1 MNFWHHILNS
11 WKQWWWWCETVF
23 IYLDELLHSTI
34 FSKGTFYNLQIQQ
47 YGVVI
52 GKLSIIIYNNSNEML
67 YMIFDF
73 SSYPNYYSIVYAWIN
88 GFKLFRVTRRLLFSF
103 PLLSAF
109 LLCFVCFVHSTKLGM
124 ASNIEL
130 YISYWSLLVGNNSC
144 HKMAHF
150 WLMLVNEI
158 CTFVQK
164 VECT

>member
-11 WKQWWWWCETVF
+11 RKQWWWWCETF
-23 IYLDELLHSTI
+23 WYISMY
-34 FSKGTFYNLQIQQ
+34 YYIQQ
-47 YGVVI
+47 YFPRARFTH
-52 GKLSIIIYNNSNEML
+52 NNPNEML

>member
-1 MNFWHHILNS
+1 MVMMWDFL
-11 WKQWWWWCETVF
+11 
-23 IYLDELLHSTI
+23 IYLDELLYSTI
-34 FSKGTFYNLQIQQ
+34 LCKARLIYYNIH
-47 YGVVI
+47 
-52 GKLSIIIYNNSNEML
+52 NNSNEML

-109 LLCFVCFVHSTKLGM
+109 LLCFMCFVHSTKLGM

-144 HKMAHF
+144 YKMAHF

-158 CTFVQK
+158 CMFVQK

>member
-1 MNFWHHILNS
+1 MVMMWDFL
-11 WKQWWWWCETVF
+11 
-23 IYLDELLHSTI
+23 IYLDELLYSTI
-34 FSKGTFYNLQIQQ
+34 FSKGTFC
-47 YGVVI
+47 
-52 GKLSIIIYNNSNEML
+52 LSIYYNIHNNSNEML

-109 LLCFVCFVHSTKLGM
+109 LLCFMCFVHSTKLGM

-150 WLMLVNEI
+150 WFMLVNEI

>member
-1 MNFWHHILNS
+1 MVMMWDFL
-11 WKQWWWWCETVF
+11 
-23 IYLDELLHSTI
+23 IYLDELLYSTI
-34 FSKGTFYNLQIQQ
+34 FSRGHFTIYRSSITRF
-47 YGVVI
+47 
-52 GKLSIIIYNNSNEML
+52 IIIYNNSNEML

-109 LLCFVCFVHSTKLGM
+109 LLCFMCFVHSTKLGM

>member
-1 MNFWHHILNS
+1 MN
-11 WKQWWWWCETVF
+11 
-23 IYLDELLHSTI
+23 Y
-34 FSKGTFYNLQIQQ
+34 YIQQ
-47 YGVVI
+47 YFQRARFVSEFFI
-52 GKLSIIIYNNSNEML
+52 TYSNLNQML

-88 GFKLFRVTRRLLFSF
+88 GFKLFRVTRRLPFSF
-103 PLLSAF
+103 PLLSVF
-109 LLCFVCFVHSTKLGM
+109 LLCFMCFVHSTKLGT

-130 YISYWSLLVGNNSC
+130 YILYWSLLVGNNSC

-158 CTFVQK
+158 FTFVQK

>member
-1 MNFWHHILNS
+1 MRQFLYISMN
-11 WKQWWWWCETVF
+11 
-23 IYLDELLHSTI
+23 Y
-34 FSKGTFYNLQIQQ
+34 YIQQ
-47 YGVVI
+47 YFPRAHFTIYRSSITRFI

>member
-11 WKQWWWWCETVF
+11 RKQWWWWCETF
-23 IYLDELLHSTI
+23 WYISMNY
-34 FSKGTFYNLQIQQ
+34 YIQQ
-47 YGVVI
+47 YFPRARFTI
-52 GKLSIIIYNNSNEML
+52 YRSIITRCLSIYYNIHNNSNEML

-109 LLCFVCFVHSTKLGM
+109 LLCFMCFVHSTKLGM

>member
-11 WKQWWWWCETVF
+11 RKQWWWWCETF
-23 IYLDELLHSTI
+23 WYISMNY
-34 FSKGTFYNLQIQQ
+34 YIQQ
-47 YGVVI
+47 YFPGDI
-52 GKLSIIIYNNSNEML
+52 LQFTDPAKRSIIIYINSNEML

-109 LLCFVCFVHSTKLGM
+109 LLCFMCFVHSTKLGM